1 MRALPAISRLRGD
14 AIGWVTA
21 CAVGCASL
29 GLIAPPARAG
39 EAQVIDAATIA
50 INGTPV
56 PLSGVL
62 APAVDEVCVA
72 EARGV
77 ACHEVARRVLKGL
90 TTGAR
95 RVLKGLT
102 TGARVA
108 CEGLDGPRFGDVVI
122 ATCWADGVDLG
133 AALVLRGWARVDR
146 AYSSRYIH
154 IEAEA
159 RRQRRGIWA
168 QDAAGEGD

>member
-14 AIGWVTA
+14 AVGWVAA

-56 PLSGVL
+56 RLSGVV
-62 APAVDEVCVA
+62 APAADEVCVA
-72 EARGV
+72 EDQGV

-90 TTGAR
+90 TA
-95 RVLKGLT
+95 
-102 TGARVA
+102 GARVA

-168 QDAAGEGD
+168 QDAAGEGE